1 MIVAS
6 KVVLPTPLRPMTDTV
21 SLEPRPRR
29 MSSSTT
35 VSPYPARILSSSSA
49 RSAMVFPSTRSR
61 VTFLAKIDGPHLLV
75 IHDLFRRA
83 LRENRALH
91 QHRDFPGKAEHDVH
105 VMLDNEHRDVGV
117 ERGHHIEDE
126 MGF

>member
-1 MIVAS
+1 
-6 KVVLPTPLRPMTDTV
+6 PLRPMTDTV

-49 RSAMVFPSTRSR
+49 RSTMVFPSTRSR

-75 IHDLFRRA
+75 IHALFRRA
-83 LRENRALH
+83 FRQNPALH
-91 QHRDFPGKAEHDVH
+91 PHRDYPRNAEADVH
-105 VMLDNEHRDVGV
+105 VMPDNEDRDVGV
-117 ERGHHIEDE
+117 ARAHPIGDG